1 MDIKR
6 RDVNALEPKLEQF
19 AENLPEQERNVLTWI
34 LARAKAAT
42 EVEVSES
49 ELDTVSGGL
58 SDAAGFEAA
67 EKDSISVSGT
77 WTRG

>member
-1 MDIKR
+1 MEIKR
-6 RDVNALEPKLEQF
+6 TDVNSLEPKLEQF
-19 AENLPEQERNVLTWI
+19 AENLPEQERHVLGWI

-58 SDAAGFEAA
+58 ADAAGFEQAA
-67 EKDSISVSGT
+67 DSEVKVGVT
-77 WTRG
+77 WSR